1 MIKNFLNFP
10 LKLHI
15 GIPYYMPN
23 LYKDEKALFKK
34 NWSHKDNCKHIFFLA
49 EIDGKCI
56 GYIGAIL

>member
-34 NWSHKDNCKHIFFLA
+34 TGRTKIIVNTFSF
-49 EIDGKCI
+49 
-56 GYIGAIL
+56 